1 MKLTEEEKEEIKMI
15 LKEAKTIIGFG
26 LFLLII
32 MSGLAYMIIN
42 K

>member
-1 MKLTEEEKEEIKMI
+1 MKLTEEEKEEMKMI

-26 LFLLII
+26 LFLLIV
-32 MSGLAYMIIN
+32 MSGLTYMIIN